1 MDNGVLEKLKVII
14 EGNANPYKQTID
26 EAKAKTKEMT
36 DSVNKDIAR
45 IKNPIKK
52 MMESSPE
59 LQNMKNLISN
69 SLKDGLKGNI
79 VKGVGRN
86 LQEKIYGGM
95 GNVKDK
101 IKDFQVDVG
110 IKEHTE
116 EFDAVLSDISR
127 TERAIDK
134 LKEKQ
139 STMDAN
145 GVDRQSD
152 AWAKN
157 ETAIQKAER
166 KLEEYTG
173 TMLRMKASGKDLQ
186 FPGIKSVAGSAVTK
200 AFSGMKSVLG
210 TVTSGI
216 KKAGGAYG
224 ALIQKFATGIPHLN
238 KTKNSMKGL
247 GNTGRGLGG
256 IFRSLATTARF
267 MFASF
272 LISGAFNGAKEG
284 MQNLAKY
291 SGTTNNS
298 LSMLMSSLTQ
308 LKNSLATAFAPIL
321 NVAAP
326 ILNALIQK
334 VSQAVTAVGM
344 LFASLTGQKSFTK
357 ASKVQQ
363 NYAASL
369 DKNTSSAKKATAANK
384 TLQRTLLGFDQ
395 INRMDSKS
403 DNSDN
408 SPDSGSVGGL
418 SPSDMFEEASIPN
431 KIKEFA
437 DKLKEA
443 WKSGDFTE
451 IGRIVGEKL
460 NQALESIPWDK
471 IRKTSSKIA
480 KVIATF
486 LNGFI
491 AAVDWTLVGST
502 IGNGLN
508 TAIDFAYTF
517 VTTFDWK
524 KFGKAIGDLIN
535 GAVKT
540 IEWAKAGKA
549 LSEGIKGLLDAALQ
563 AVATTDWKQIG
574 VKIATFLNNIDWRG
588 IITKTLTL
596 LVEVPKAIF
605 DLLAGF
611 IEETDWGKLVKDIAG
626 GIRDFLIGYDWKGL
640 FKSAGELIGAA
651 IKALF
656 DVGQVIGEAISNA
669 LESAKEYFQDKI
681 KECGGNIVEGILKGI
696 VDALENIGKWIV
708 DNIFTPFI
716 DGFKE
721 AFGIHSPSTV
731 MAEQGGHIISGLL
744 KGLKDNL
751 DSVIE
756 WCKNLPDKVKNA
768 LGNAKEWLVEKGKN
782 AIEGIK
788 NGYEAVKDSAFLSNV
803 RKMKDEAFSAIG
815 DISGKVKSRGSELIA
830 GVKQGYENS
839 KQSGLLS
846 KVATLKENVY
856 SSIGDVKTKVHSRGV
871 EIVSGIKQGYENN
884 KSRIRSAVSGIP
896 SLISSGIGNL
906 WNVGRNAISSFA
918 RGFSSVHIPMPH
930 IGWNWNNFNLGSFRF
945 SVPSFNLRWYANGGF
960 PATGEMFVARES
972 GPEMVGRMGKK
983 SAVANN
989 DQIVDGIKAGVF
1001 EAVMDAFEASGI
1013 LESDSSSKQAP
1024 VIELT
1029 IKTDSETLYKV
1040 VRRGKEKYN
1049 GRYMIVETI

>member
-1 MDNGVLEKLKVII
+1 M
-14 EGNANPYKQTID
+14 
-26 EAKAKTKEMT
+26 
-36 DSVNKDIAR
+36 
-45 IKNPIKK
+45 
-52 MMESSPE
+52 
-59 LQNMKNLISN
+59 SN
-69 SLKDGLKGNI
+69 S
-79 VKGVGRN
+79 
-86 LQEKIYGGM
+86 
-95 GNVKDK
+95 
-101 IKDFQVDVG
+101 
-110 IKEHTE
+110 
-116 EFDAVLSDISR
+116 
-127 TERAIDK
+127 
-134 LKEKQ
+134 
-139 STMDAN
+139 
-145 GVDRQSD
+145 
-152 AWAKN
+152 
-157 ETAIQKAER
+157 
-166 KLEEYTG
+166 
-173 TMLRMKASGKDLQ
+173 
-186 FPGIKSVAGSAVTK
+186 
-200 AFSGMKSVLG
+200 
-210 TVTSGI
+210 
-216 KKAGGAYG
+216 
-224 ALIQKFATGIPHLN
+224 
-238 KTKNSMKGL
+238 
-247 GNTGRGLGG
+247 
-256 IFRSLATTARF
+256 
-267 MFASF
+267 
-272 LISGAFNGAKEG
+272 SGAPSRIGH
-284 MQNLAKY
+284 
-291 SGTTNNS
+291 
-298 LSMLMSSLTQ
+298 
-308 LKNSLATAFAPIL
+308 
-321 NVAAP
+321 
-326 ILNALIQK
+326 
-334 VSQAVTAVGM
+334 
-344 LFASLTGQKSFTK
+344 
-357 ASKVQQ
+357 
-363 NYAASL
+363 
-369 DKNTSSAKKATAANK
+369 
-384 TLQRTLLGFDQ
+384 
-395 INRMDSKS
+395 
-403 DNSDN
+403 
-408 SPDSGSVGGL
+408 
-418 SPSDMFEEASIPN
+418 SPSHGEEQGASQIPN

-524 KFGKAIGDLIN
+524 KFGKAIGNLIN

-681 KECGGNIVEGILKGI
+681 KDCGGNIIEGILKGI

-731 MAEQGGHIISGLL
+731 MAEQGGYIISGLL

-846 KVATLKENVY
+846 KVATLKENIY
-856 SSIGDVKTKVHSRGV
+856 SSIGDVKSKVHSRGV

-884 KSRIRSAVSGIP
+884 KSQIRSAVSGIP

-906 WNVGRNAISSFA
+906 WNVGKNAISSFA

>member
-59 LQNMKNLISN
+59 LLNMKNLISN
-69 SLKDGLKGNI
+69 SLKDGLNGNI

-116 EFDAVLSDISR
+116 EFDAVLNDISR

-173 TMLRMKASGKDLQ
+173 TMLRMKALGKDLQ
-186 FPGIKSVAGSAVTK
+186 FPGIKSVAGSVATK

-535 GAVKT
+535 GAIKT

-611 IEETDWGKLVKDIAG
+611 IKETDWGKLVKDIAG

-640 FKSAGELIGAA
+640 FKSAGELVGAA

-669 LESAKEYFQDKI
+669 LESAKKYFQDKI

-803 RKMKDEAFSAIG
+803 RKMKDEVFSAIG

-906 WNVGRNAISSFA
+906 WNVGKNAISSFA

-1024 VIELT
+1024 VVELT

-1040 VRRGKEKYN
+1040 VRRGEEKYN

>member
-69 SLKDGLKGNI
+69 SLKDGLNGNI
-79 VKGVGRN
+79 AKGVGRN

-95 GNVKDK
+95 GNMKDK

-145 GVDRQSD
+145 GVDRQSE
-152 AWAKN
+152 AWSKN
-157 ETAIQKAER
+157 ENAIKKAER

-186 FPGIKSVAGSAVTK
+186 FPGIKSVAGSVATK

-224 ALIQKFATGIPHLN
+224 ALIQKFATGLPRLN

-508 TAIDFAYTF
+508 VAIDFAYTF

-549 LSEGIKGLLDAALQ
+549 LSEGFKGLLDVALQ

-640 FKSAGELIGAA
+640 FKSAGELVGAA
-651 IKALF
+651 IKVLF

-669 LESAKEYFQDKI
+669 LESAKGYFQDKI

-782 AIEGIK
+782 AIEGIR

-846 KVATLKENVY
+846 KVATLKENIY
-856 SSIGDVKTKVHSRGV
+856 SSIGDVKSKVHSRGV

-1040 VRRGKEKYN
+1040 VRRGEEKYN
-1049 GRYMIVETI
+1049 GRYMIIETI

>member
-69 SLKDGLKGNI
+69 SLKDGLNGNI

-116 EFDAVLSDISR
+116 EFDAVLNDISR

-157 ETAIQKAER
+157 ETAIKKAER

-200 AFSGMKSVLG
+200 AFSGMKAVLG
-210 TVTSGI
+210 TVTGGI

-524 KFGKAIGDLIN
+524 KFGKAIGNLIN

-681 KECGGNIVEGILKGI
+681 KDCGGNIIEGILKGI

-721 AFGIHSPSTV
+721 AFGIRSPSTV
-731 MAEQGGHIISGLL
+731 MAEQGGYIISGLL

-846 KVATLKENVY
+846 KVATLKENIY
-856 SSIGDVKTKVHSRGV
+856 SSIGDVKSKVHSRGV

-884 KSRIRSAVSGIP
+884 KSKIRSAVSGIP

-906 WNVGRNAISSFA
+906 WNVGKNAISSFA

-1024 VIELT
+1024 VVELT

-1040 VRRGKEKYN
+1040 VRRGEEKYN

>member
-69 SLKDGLKGNI
+69 SLKDGLNGNI
-79 VKGVGRN
+79 AKGVGRN

-95 GNVKDK
+95 GNMKDK

-145 GVDRQSD
+145 GVDRQSE
-152 AWAKN
+152 AWSKN
-157 ETAIQKAER
+157 ENAIKKAER

-186 FPGIKSVAGSAVTK
+186 FPGIKSVAGSVATK

-224 ALIQKFATGIPHLN
+224 ALIQKFATGLPRLN

-508 TAIDFAYTF
+508 VAIDFAYTF

-535 GAVKT
+535 GAV
-540 IEWAKAGKA
+540 
-549 LSEGIKGLLDAALQ
+549 
-563 AVATTDWKQIG
+563 
-574 VKIATFLNNIDWRG
+574 
-588 IITKTLTL
+588 
-596 LVEVPKAIF
+596 
-605 DLLAGF
+605 
-611 IEETDWGKLVKDIAG
+611 
-626 GIRDFLIGYDWKGL
+626 
-640 FKSAGELIGAA
+640 
-651 IKALF
+651 
-656 DVGQVIGEAISNA
+656 
-669 LESAKEYFQDKI
+669 
-681 KECGGNIVEGILKGI
+681 
-696 VDALENIGKWIV
+696 
-708 DNIFTPFI
+708 
-716 DGFKE
+716 
-721 AFGIHSPSTV
+721 
-731 MAEQGGHIISGLL
+731 
-744 KGLKDNL
+744 
-751 DSVIE
+751 
-756 WCKNLPDKVKNA
+756 
-768 LGNAKEWLVEKGKN
+768 
-782 AIEGIK
+782 
-788 NGYEAVKDSAFLSNV
+788 
-803 RKMKDEAFSAIG
+803 
-815 DISGKVKSRGSELIA
+815 
-830 GVKQGYENS
+830 
-839 KQSGLLS
+839 
-846 KVATLKENVY
+846 
-856 SSIGDVKTKVHSRGV
+856 
-871 EIVSGIKQGYENN
+871 
-884 KSRIRSAVSGIP
+884 
-896 SLISSGIGNL
+896 
-906 WNVGRNAISSFA
+906 
-918 RGFSSVHIPMPH
+918 
-930 IGWNWNNFNLGSFRF
+930 
-945 SVPSFNLRWYANGGF
+945 
-960 PATGEMFVARES
+960 
-972 GPEMVGRMGKK
+972 
-983 SAVANN
+983 
-989 DQIVDGIKAGVF
+989 
-1001 EAVMDAFEASGI
+1001 
-1013 LESDSSSKQAP
+1013 
-1024 VIELT
+1024 
-1029 IKTDSETLYKV
+1029 
-1040 VRRGKEKYN
+1040 
-1049 GRYMIVETI
+1049 

>member
-1 MDNGVLEKLKVII
+1 M
-14 EGNANPYKQTID
+14 AQ
-26 EAKAKTKEMT
+26 
-36 DSVNKDIAR
+36 
-45 IKNPIKK
+45 
-52 MMESSPE
+52 
-59 LQNMKNLISN
+59 
-69 SLKDGLKGNI
+69 
-79 VKGVGRN
+79 
-86 LQEKIYGGM
+86 
-95 GNVKDK
+95 
-101 IKDFQVDVG
+101 
-110 IKEHTE
+110 
-116 EFDAVLSDISR
+116 
-127 TERAIDK
+127 
-134 LKEKQ
+134 
-139 STMDAN
+139 
-145 GVDRQSD
+145 
-152 AWAKN
+152 
-157 ETAIQKAER
+157 
-166 KLEEYTG
+166 
-173 TMLRMKASGKDLQ
+173 
-186 FPGIKSVAGSAVTK
+186 
-200 AFSGMKSVLG
+200 
-210 TVTSGI
+210 
-216 KKAGGAYG
+216 
-224 ALIQKFATGIPHLN
+224 
-238 KTKNSMKGL
+238 
-247 GNTGRGLGG
+247 
-256 IFRSLATTARF
+256 
-267 MFASF
+267 
-272 LISGAFNGAKEG
+272 
-284 MQNLAKY
+284 
-291 SGTTNNS
+291 
-298 LSMLMSSLTQ
+298 
-308 LKNSLATAFAPIL
+308 
-321 NVAAP
+321 
-326 ILNALIQK
+326 
-334 VSQAVTAVGM
+334 
-344 LFASLTGQKSFTK
+344 
-357 ASKVQQ
+357 
-363 NYAASL
+363 
-369 DKNTSSAKKATAANK
+369 
-384 TLQRTLLGFDQ
+384 
-395 INRMDSKS
+395 
-403 DNSDN
+403 
-408 SPDSGSVGGL
+408 
-418 SPSDMFEEASIPN
+418 
-431 KIKEFA
+431 IKEFA

-549 LSEGIKGLLDAALQ
+549 LSEGIKGLLDLALQ

-626 GIRDFLIGYDWKGL
+626 GIKDFLVGYDWKGL

-656 DVGQVIGEAISNA
+656 DIGEELA
-669 LESAKEYFQDKI
+669 
-681 KECGGNIVEGILKGI
+681 ECGKNIVAGFENGILDGLK
-696 VDALENIGKWIV
+696 NIGKWIV

-731 MAEQGGHIISGLL
+731 MAEQGGYIIFGLL

-788 NGYEAVKDSAFLSNV
+788 NGYEAVKDSVFLSNV

-884 KSRIRSAVSGIP
+884 KSQIRSAVSGIP

-906 WNVGRNAISSFA
+906 WNVGKNAISSFA

-960 PATGEMFVARES
+960 PETGEMFVARES

>member
-14 EGNANPYKQTID
+14 EGNANPYKQTIN

-69 SLKDGLKGNI
+69 SLKDGLNGNI

-186 FPGIKSVAGSAVTK
+186 FPGIKSVAGSVATK
-200 AFSGMKSVLG
+200 AFSGMKSVLR

-224 ALIQKFATGIPHLN
+224 ALIQKFATGLPHLN

-344 LFASLTGQKSFTK
+344 LFASLTGKKSFTK

-443 WKSGDFTE
+443 WKTGDFTE

-508 TAIDFAYTF
+508 VAIDFAYTF

-640 FKSAGELIGAA
+640 FKSAGELVGAA

-696 VDALENIGKWIV
+696 VDALGNIGKWIV

-721 AFGIHSPSTV
+721 AFGIHSPSAV
-731 MAEQGGHIISGLL
+731 MAEQGGYIISGLL

-906 WNVGRNAISSFA
+906 WNVGKNAISSFA

-1024 VIELT
+1024 VVELT

-1040 VRRGKEKYN
+1040 VRRGEEKYN

>member
-1 MDNGVLEKLKVII
+1 M
-14 EGNANPYKQTID
+14 
-26 EAKAKTKEMT
+26 
-36 DSVNKDIAR
+36 
-45 IKNPIKK
+45 
-52 MMESSPE
+52 
-59 LQNMKNLISN
+59 
-69 SLKDGLKGNI
+69 
-79 VKGVGRN
+79 
-86 LQEKIYGGM
+86 
-95 GNVKDK
+95 
-101 IKDFQVDVG
+101 
-110 IKEHTE
+110 
-116 EFDAVLSDISR
+116 
-127 TERAIDK
+127 
-134 LKEKQ
+134 
-139 STMDAN
+139 
-145 GVDRQSD
+145 
-152 AWAKN
+152 
-157 ETAIQKAER
+157 
-166 KLEEYTG
+166 
-173 TMLRMKASGKDLQ
+173 
-186 FPGIKSVAGSAVTK
+186 
-200 AFSGMKSVLG
+200 
-210 TVTSGI
+210 
-216 KKAGGAYG
+216 
-224 ALIQKFATGIPHLN
+224 
-238 KTKNSMKGL
+238 
-247 GNTGRGLGG
+247 
-256 IFRSLATTARF
+256 
-267 MFASF
+267 
-272 LISGAFNGAKEG
+272 
-284 MQNLAKY
+284 
-291 SGTTNNS
+291 
-298 LSMLMSSLTQ
+298 
-308 LKNSLATAFAPIL
+308 
-321 NVAAP
+321 
-326 ILNALIQK
+326 
-334 VSQAVTAVGM
+334 
-344 LFASLTGQKSFTK
+344 
-357 ASKVQQ
+357 
-363 NYAASL
+363 
-369 DKNTSSAKKATAANK
+369 
-384 TLQRTLLGFDQ
+384 
-395 INRMDSKS
+395 
-403 DNSDN
+403 
-408 SPDSGSVGGL
+408 
-418 SPSDMFEEASIPN
+418 
-431 KIKEFA
+431 
-437 DKLKEA
+437 
-443 WKSGDFTE
+443 
-451 IGRIVGEKL
+451 
-460 NQALESIPWDK
+460 
-471 IRKTSSKIA
+471 
-480 KVIATF
+480 
-486 LNGFI
+486 
-491 AAVDWTLVGST
+491 
-502 IGNGLN
+502 
-508 TAIDFAYTF
+508 
-517 VTTFDWK
+517 
-524 KFGKAIGDLIN
+524 
-535 GAVKT
+535 
-540 IEWAKAGKA
+540 
-549 LSEGIKGLLDAALQ
+549 
-563 AVATTDWKQIG
+563 
-574 VKIATFLNNIDWRG
+574 
-588 IITKTLTL
+588 
-596 LVEVPKAIF
+596 
-605 DLLAGF
+605 AGF

-640 FKSAGELIGAA
+640 FKSAGELVGAA

-846 KVATLKENVY
+846 KVATLKENIY
-856 SSIGDVKTKVHSRGV
+856 SSIGDVKSKVHSRGV

-884 KSRIRSAVSGIP
+884 KSKIRSAVSGIP

-906 WNVGRNAISSFA
+906 WNVGKNAISSFA

-1024 VIELT
+1024 VVELT

-1040 VRRGKEKYN
+1040 VRRGEEKYN

>member
-69 SLKDGLKGNI
+69 SLKDGLNGNI

-186 FPGIKSVAGSAVTK
+186 FPGIKSVAGSVVTK

-210 TVTSGI
+210 AVTSGI

-334 VSQAVTAVGM
+334 VSQAVTAIGM
-344 LFASLTGQKSFTK
+344 LFASLTGKKSFTK

-408 SPDSGSVGGL
+408 SPDGGSVGGL

-437 DKLKEA
+437 DKLKKA
-443 WKSGDFTE
+443 WKTGDFTE

-508 TAIDFAYTF
+508 VAIDFAYTF

-656 DVGQVIGEAISNA
+656 DVGQVIGEAILNA

-696 VDALENIGKWIV
+696 VDALKNIGKWIV

-731 MAEQGGHIISGLL
+731 MAEQGGYIISGLL

-846 KVATLKENVY
+846 KVATLKENIY
-856 SSIGDVKTKVHSRGV
+856 SSIGDVKSKVHSRGA

-884 KSRIRSAVSGIP
+884 KSQIRSAVSGIP

-906 WNVGRNAISSFA
+906 WNVGKNAISSFA

-972 GPEMVGRMGKK
+972 GPEMVGRMGNK

-989 DQIVDGIKAGVF
+989 NQIVDGIKAGVF

>member
-69 SLKDGLKGNI
+69 SLKDGLNGNI
-79 VKGVGRN
+79 ASGIGKG
-86 LQEKIYGGM
+86 IYGKV
-95 GNVKDK
+95 NEAQTK
-101 IKDFQVDVG
+101 IRDALKGYQLNSG
-110 IKEHTE
+110 IKEKTDDYLQVE
-116 EFDAVLSDISR
+116 DDLKRAEKAVDNLKAKQRDLGADGVS
-127 TERAIDK
+127 K
-134 LKEKQ
+134 L
-139 STMDAN
+139 
-145 GVDRQSD
+145 SD
-152 AWAKN
+152 AWLQNA
-157 ETAIQKAER
+157 EAIEKAER
-166 KLEEYTG
+166 RVQGYKNKMSRMEYEG
-173 TMLRMKASGKDLQ
+173 QDLQ
-186 FPGIKSVAGSAVTK
+186 FKGGKSAAGTVASK

-210 TVTSGI
+210 TVTGGI

-256 IFRSLATTARF
+256 IFQSLATTARF

-535 GAVKT
+535 GAIKT

-588 IITKTLTL
+588 IITKTLSL
-596 LVEVPKAIF
+596 LAEVPKAIF

-640 FKSAGELIGAA
+640 FKSAGELVGAA

-731 MAEQGGHIISGLL
+731 MAEQGGYIISGLL

-856 SSIGDVKTKVHSRGV
+856 SSIGNVKTKVHSRGV

-884 KSRIRSAVSGIP
+884 KSQIRSAVSGIP

-906 WNVGRNAISSFA
+906 WNVGKNAISSFA

-1013 LESDSSSKQAP
+1013 LESDQSSKQAP

-1029 IKTDSETLYKV
+1029 IKTDSETLYKL
-1040 VRRGKEKYN
+1040 VRKGKEKYN

>member
-26 EAKAKTKEMT
+26 DAKAKTKEMT

-69 SLKDGLKGNI
+69 SLKDGLNGNI

-86 LQEKIYGGM
+86 LQEKIYSEM

-166 KLEEYTG
+166 RLEEYTG
-173 TMLRMKASGKDLQ
+173 TMLRMKATGKDLQ
-186 FPGIKSVAGSAVTK
+186 FPGIKSAAGTVASK

-210 TVTSGI
+210 TVTGGI

-403 DNSDN
+403 DSSDN

-549 LSEGIKGLLDAALQ
+549 LSEGIKGLLDVALQ

-626 GIRDFLIGYDWKGL
+626 GIRDFLVGYDWKGL
-640 FKSAGELIGAA
+640 FESAGELIGAA
-651 IKALF
+651 FKALF

-731 MAEQGGHIISGLL
+731 MAEQGGYIISGLL

-756 WCKNLPDKVKNA
+756 WCKNWPDKVKNA

>member
-1 MDNGVLEKLKVII
+1 
-14 EGNANPYKQTID
+14 
-26 EAKAKTKEMT
+26 
-36 DSVNKDIAR
+36 
-45 IKNPIKK
+45 
-52 MMESSPE
+52 
-59 LQNMKNLISN
+59 
-69 SLKDGLKGNI
+69 
-79 VKGVGRN
+79 
-86 LQEKIYGGM
+86 
-95 GNVKDK
+95 
-101 IKDFQVDVG
+101 
-110 IKEHTE
+110 
-116 EFDAVLSDISR
+116 
-127 TERAIDK
+127 
-134 LKEKQ
+134 
-139 STMDAN
+139 
-145 GVDRQSD
+145 
-152 AWAKN
+152 
-157 ETAIQKAER
+157 
-166 KLEEYTG
+166 
-173 TMLRMKASGKDLQ
+173 
-186 FPGIKSVAGSAVTK
+186 
-200 AFSGMKSVLG
+200 
-210 TVTSGI
+210 
-216 KKAGGAYG
+216 
-224 ALIQKFATGIPHLN
+224 
-238 KTKNSMKGL
+238 
-247 GNTGRGLGG
+247 
-256 IFRSLATTARF
+256 

-549 LSEGIKGLLDAALQ
+549 LSEGIKGLLDLALQ

-626 GIRDFLIGYDWKGL
+626 GIKDFLVGYDWKGL

-656 DVGQVIGEAISNA
+656 DIGEELA
-669 LESAKEYFQDKI
+669 
-681 KECGGNIVEGILKGI
+681 ECGKNIVAGFENGILDGLK
-696 VDALENIGKWIV
+696 NIGKWIV
-708 DNIFTPFI
+708 DNI
-716 DGFKE
+716 FKE

-731 MAEQGGHIISGLL
+731 MAEQGGYIIFGLL

-788 NGYEAVKDSAFLSNV
+788 NGYEAVKDSVFLSNV

-884 KSRIRSAVSGIP
+884 KSQIRSAVSGIP

-906 WNVGRNAISSFA
+906 WNVGKNAISSFA

>member
-69 SLKDGLKGNI
+69 SLKDGMNGNL
-79 VKGVGRN
+79 VKGVGHN

-101 IKDFQVDVG
+101 IKDFQIDVG

-145 GVDRQSD
+145 GVDRQSE
-152 AWAKN
+152 AWSKN
-157 ETAIQKAER
+157 ETAIKKAER

-200 AFSGMKSVLG
+200 AFSGMKAVLG
-210 TVTSGI
+210 TVTGGI

-403 DNSDN
+403 DSSDN

-549 LSEGIKGLLDAALQ
+549 LSEGVKGLLDVALQ

-596 LVEVPKAIF
+596 LVEVPRAIF
-605 DLLAGF
+605 DLIAGF
-611 IEETDWGKLVKDIAG
+611 IEETDWGKLVEDIAG
-626 GIRDFLIGYDWKGL
+626 GIRDFLVGYDWKGL
-640 FKSAGELIGAA
+640 FASAGELVGAA
-651 IKALF
+651 FKALF

-681 KECGGNIVEGILKGI
+681 KECGGNIVAGILKGI
-696 VDALENIGKWIV
+696 VDALKNIGKWIV

-731 MAEQGGHIISGLL
+731 MAEQGGYIISGFL

-751 DSVIE
+751 KSIID
-756 WCKNLPDKVKNA
+756 WCKDLPDKVKNA

-803 RKMKDEAFSAIG
+803 RKMKDEVFTAIG
-815 DISGKVKSRGSELIA
+815 DISGKVKARGSELIS
-830 GVKQGYENS
+830 GVRQGYENS

-856 SSIGDVKTKVHSRGV
+856 SSIGDVKSKVHSRGV

-884 KSRIRSAVSGIP
+884 KSQIRSAVSGIP

-906 WNVGRNAISSFA
+906 WNVGKNAISSFA

-930 IGWNWNNFNLGSFRF
+930 IGWNWNKFNLGSFSF

-960 PATGEMFVARES
+960 PAAGEMFVARES

-1029 IKTDSETLYKV
+1029 IKADTETLYKV

-1049 GRYMIVETI
+1049 DRYMIVETI

>member
-14 EGNANPYKQTID
+14 EGNANPYKQTIN

-69 SLKDGLKGNI
+69 SLKDGLNGNI

-186 FPGIKSVAGSAVTK
+186 FPGIKSVAGSVATK
-200 AFSGMKSVLG
+200 AFSGMKSVLR

-224 ALIQKFATGIPHLN
+224 ALIQKFATGLPHLN

-344 LFASLTGQKSFTK
+344 LFASLTGKKSFTK

-408 SPDSGSVGGL
+408 SPDGGSVGGL

-437 DKLKEA
+437 DKLKKA
-443 WKSGDFTE
+443 WKTGDFTE

-508 TAIDFAYTF
+508 VAIDFAYTF

-640 FKSAGELIGAA
+640 FKSAGELVGAA

-731 MAEQGGHIISGLL
+731 MAEQGGYIISGLL

-846 KVATLKENVY
+846 KVATLKENIY
-856 SSIGDVKTKVHSRGV
+856 SSIGDVKSKVHSRGV

-884 KSRIRSAVSGIP
+884 KSQIRSAVSGIP

-906 WNVGRNAISSFA
+906 WNVGKNAISSFA

-1024 VIELT
+1024 VVELT

-1040 VRRGKEKYN
+1040 VRRGEEKYN

>member
-1 MDNGVLEKLKVII
+1 
-14 EGNANPYKQTID
+14 
-26 EAKAKTKEMT
+26 
-36 DSVNKDIAR
+36 
-45 IKNPIKK
+45 
-52 MMESSPE
+52 
-59 LQNMKNLISN
+59 
-69 SLKDGLKGNI
+69 
-79 VKGVGRN
+79 
-86 LQEKIYGGM
+86 
-95 GNVKDK
+95 
-101 IKDFQVDVG
+101 
-110 IKEHTE
+110 
-116 EFDAVLSDISR
+116 
-127 TERAIDK
+127 
-134 LKEKQ
+134 
-139 STMDAN
+139 
-145 GVDRQSD
+145 
-152 AWAKN
+152 
-157 ETAIQKAER
+157 
-166 KLEEYTG
+166 
-173 TMLRMKASGKDLQ
+173 
-186 FPGIKSVAGSAVTK
+186 
-200 AFSGMKSVLG
+200 
-210 TVTSGI
+210 
-216 KKAGGAYG
+216 
-224 ALIQKFATGIPHLN
+224 
-238 KTKNSMKGL
+238 
-247 GNTGRGLGG
+247 
-256 IFRSLATTARF
+256 
-267 MFASF
+267 
-272 LISGAFNGAKEG
+272 
-284 MQNLAKY
+284 
-291 SGTTNNS
+291 
-298 LSMLMSSLTQ
+298 
-308 LKNSLATAFAPIL
+308 
-321 NVAAP
+321 
-326 ILNALIQK
+326 
-334 VSQAVTAVGM
+334 
-344 LFASLTGQKSFTK
+344 
-357 ASKVQQ
+357 
-363 NYAASL
+363 
-369 DKNTSSAKKATAANK
+369 
-384 TLQRTLLGFDQ
+384 
-395 INRMDSKS
+395 
-403 DNSDN
+403 
-408 SPDSGSVGGL
+408 
-418 SPSDMFEEASIPN
+418 MFEEASIPN

-443 WKSGDFTE
+443 WKTGDFTE

-508 TAIDFAYTF
+508 VAIDFAYTF

-640 FKSAGELIGAA
+640 FKSAGELVGAA

-696 VDALENIGKWIV
+696 VDALGNIGKWIV

-721 AFGIHSPSTV
+721 AFGIHSPSAV
-731 MAEQGGHIISGLL
+731 MAEQGGYIISGLL

-906 WNVGRNAISSFA
+906 WNVGKNAISSFA

-1024 VIELT
+1024 VVELT

-1040 VRRGKEKYN
+1040 VRRGEEKYN

>member
-1 MDNGVLEKLKVII
+1 M
-14 EGNANPYKQTID
+14 
-26 EAKAKTKEMT
+26 
-36 DSVNKDIAR
+36 
-45 IKNPIKK
+45 
-52 MMESSPE
+52 
-59 LQNMKNLISN
+59 
-69 SLKDGLKGNI
+69 
-79 VKGVGRN
+79 
-86 LQEKIYGGM
+86 
-95 GNVKDK
+95 
-101 IKDFQVDVG
+101 
-110 IKEHTE
+110 
-116 EFDAVLSDISR
+116 
-127 TERAIDK
+127 
-134 LKEKQ
+134 
-139 STMDAN
+139 
-145 GVDRQSD
+145 
-152 AWAKN
+152 
-157 ETAIQKAER
+157 
-166 KLEEYTG
+166 
-173 TMLRMKASGKDLQ
+173 
-186 FPGIKSVAGSAVTK
+186 
-200 AFSGMKSVLG
+200 
-210 TVTSGI
+210 
-216 KKAGGAYG
+216 
-224 ALIQKFATGIPHLN
+224 
-238 KTKNSMKGL
+238 
-247 GNTGRGLGG
+247 
-256 IFRSLATTARF
+256 
-267 MFASF
+267 
-272 LISGAFNGAKEG
+272 
-284 MQNLAKY
+284 
-291 SGTTNNS
+291 
-298 LSMLMSSLTQ
+298 
-308 LKNSLATAFAPIL
+308 
-321 NVAAP
+321 
-326 ILNALIQK
+326 
-334 VSQAVTAVGM
+334 
-344 LFASLTGQKSFTK
+344 
-357 ASKVQQ
+357 
-363 NYAASL
+363 
-369 DKNTSSAKKATAANK
+369 
-384 TLQRTLLGFDQ
+384 
-395 INRMDSKS
+395 
-403 DNSDN
+403 
-408 SPDSGSVGGL
+408 
-418 SPSDMFEEASIPN
+418 
-431 KIKEFA
+431 
-437 DKLKEA
+437 
-443 WKSGDFTE
+443 
-451 IGRIVGEKL
+451 
-460 NQALESIPWDK
+460 
-471 IRKTSSKIA
+471 
-480 KVIATF
+480 IATF

-549 LSEGIKGLLDAALQ
+549 LSEGIKGLLDLALQ

-626 GIRDFLIGYDWKGL
+626 GIKDFLVGYDWKGL

-656 DVGQVIGEAISNA
+656 DIGEELA
-669 LESAKEYFQDKI
+669 
-681 KECGGNIVEGILKGI
+681 ECGKNIVAGFENGILDGLK
-696 VDALENIGKWIV
+696 NIGKWIV

-731 MAEQGGHIISGLL
+731 MAEQGGYIIFGLL

-788 NGYEAVKDSAFLSNV
+788 NGYEAVKDSVFLSNV

-884 KSRIRSAVSGIP
+884 KSQIRSAVSGIP

-906 WNVGRNAISSFA
+906 WNVGKNAISSFA

-960 PATGEMFVARES
+960 PETGEMFVARES